1 MIDIKVPE
9 AGESI
14 TQVEL
19 AKWLAADGDYIEKDQ
34 EIAEIDSDKATL
46 AINAD
51 GAGVLKIIIDEGST
65 VEPGKVIGQIDTS
78 AERPQSKQPA
88 SDKDSAAKQPKEEK
102 AGDTEKEQKKAESVK
117 TTETD
122 SSSGTEEG
130 RKAET
135 SDDFTF
141 SPQAS
146 KMLDELNLSIE
157 DITRNPD
164 SRRITKKD
172 LLVAIGQLAGK
183 KENGQPVSSGQSA
196 AAWSGKREVEKTK
209 MTTLRRKIAE
219 RLVAVKN
226 DTAMLTTFNEVDM
239 SAVMNLRNR
248 YKDKFQE
255 KFGIK
260 PGFMSFFVKA
270 VTSSIPSFPQVNG
283 QIDEGHIVIPDYAD
297 VGIAVST
304 PKGLM
309 VPVIRDAQ
317 SKSLFELEQEIGNL
331 AKKARDNKITIE
343 ELTGGTFSI
352 TNGGVFGSMLSTP
365 IINPPQSAIL
375 GMHNIVDR
383 PVAINGKV
391 EIRPIMYLALSY
403 DHRIIDGKASVGFL
417 VKVKE
422 CIENPV
428 SMLFQG
434 KDPEEILLGL

>member
-34 EIAEIDSDKATL
+34 EVAEIDSDKATL
-46 AINAD
+46 TINAD
-51 GAGVLKIIIDEGST
+51 GAGILKIIIEEGST

-78 AERPQSKQPA
+78 AGKPQSSSPA
-88 SDKDSAAKQPKEEK
+88 EKKEKEHTQPKEEK
-102 AGDTEKEQKKAESVK
+102 PKDSGEEKTEQQPASHAVSSTSERAAEASA
-117 TTETD
+117 
-122 SSSGTEEG
+122 
-130 RKAET
+130 AE
-135 SDDFTF
+135 DFTF
-141 SPQAS
+141 SPQAE
-146 KMLDELNLSIE
+146 KLLDELNVSID
-157 DITRNPD
+157 DITLNPD
-164 SRRITKKD
+164 NKRITKKD
-172 LLVAIGQLAGK
+172 LLVAIGQLAGQK
-183 KENGQPVSSGQSA
+183 NRLQPSSPTEQTSA
-196 AAWSGKREVEKTK
+196 WKGSREVEKIK

-239 SAVMNLRNR
+239 SAIMKLRNKF
-248 YKDKFQE
+248 KDKFQD
-255 KFGIK
+255 KYGIK

-270 VTSSIPSFPQVNG
+270 VTSSIPTFPQVNG

-317 SKSLFELEQEIGNL
+317 SKSLFELEEEIGNM
-331 AKKARDNKITIE
+331 ARKARDNKITIE
-343 ELTGGTFSI
+343 DLTGGTFSI

-391 EIRPIMYLALSY
+391 EIRPVMYLALSY
-403 DHRIIDGKASVGFL
+403 DHRIIDGKESVGFL

-422 CIENPV
+422 YLENPV
-428 SMLFQG
+428 SMLFPG
-434 KDPEEILLGL
+434 KNPEEVLLGL